1 MTKPTKT
8 LDELVTIFNSALL
21 HDIEFV
27 RVRKDFV
34 VALIADRARLLAEV
48 ERLKGPCCPR
58 CGESTHAPGELCRNC
73 PSEPPQEKGYGPR

>member
-34 VALIADRARLLAEV
+34 VALIADRQRLLDEV
-48 ERLKGPCCPR
+48 ERLEAKI
-58 CGESTHAPGELCRNC
+58 EEL
-73 PSEPPQEKGYGPR
+73 KK

>member
-34 VALIADRARLLAEV
+34 VALIADRKRLLDEV
-48 ERLKGPCCPR
+48 ERLEAKI
-58 CGESTHAPGELCRNC
+58 EEL
-73 PSEPPQEKGYGPR
+73 KK